1 MAKFVLIS
9 FKWVRR
15 PLVHQQ
21 EMMKWAERV
30 VNIQKGRCFTKR
42 LISARK
48 FFKPCFKSC
57 YQKGGY
63 AICITNKSK
72 KQEKILNIQIVS
84 KAGPRPRYNL
94 LAIQESSIG
103 QLVSDLHFD
112 FSNFTEHCRAVVDTC
127 DLPDKLRNL
136 THDIE
141 GLWLTL
147 REWPGQRSQFLQ
159 CSSRKLCPMETN
171 GWSLIITSRLQQL
184 QMVFSEVQRL
194 KISSVLLQPCVPKK
208 ETQRMWMAESAQT
221 KPQWESSS
229 NTSKPPGTHCP
240 GESLGQR

>member
-63 AICITNKSK
+63 AICITKKNK
-72 KQEKILNIQIVS
+72 KQGKIFKIQIVS
-84 KAGPRPRYNL
+84 KAGPRPRYSF
-94 LAIQESSIG
+94 LAVQDSSIG
-103 QLVSDLHFD
+103 NIVTQS
-112 FSNFTEHCRAVVDTC
+112 
-127 DLPDKLRNL
+127 
-136 THDIE
+136 I
-141 GLWLTL
+141 
-147 REWPGQRSQFLQ
+147 
-159 CSSRKLCPMETN
+159 
-171 GWSLIITSRLQQL
+171 
-184 QMVFSEVQRL
+184 SE
-194 KISSVLLQPCVPKK
+194 
-208 ETQRMWMAESAQT
+208 
-221 KPQWESSS
+221 
-229 NTSKPPGTHCP
+229 
-240 GESLGQR
+240 